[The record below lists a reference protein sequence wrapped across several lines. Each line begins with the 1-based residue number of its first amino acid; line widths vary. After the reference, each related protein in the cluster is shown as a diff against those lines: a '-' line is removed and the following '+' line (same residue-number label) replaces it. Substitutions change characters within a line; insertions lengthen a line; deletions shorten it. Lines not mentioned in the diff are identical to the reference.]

1 MSANWIQDVA
11 ARYRAA
17 TGSSRSV
24 LSTARSQRS
33 PQLIVS
39 PFASEVRNL
48 SRAPLV
54 YEEQSLLDEAL
65 EILPLERLYSGAEQA
80 AEKDDSW
87 GMQDHLILAL
97 LKWFRNDFFTWVNEP
112 ACTNCLDS
120 QTAAI
125 GGAAPT
131 HQELADGAARVEL
144 YECKSCKTIVRFP
157 RYGHPRKLLSFRKG
171 RCGEWANCFTLL
183 CRSLGSRARWV
194 WCAEDHVWTEV
205 YSETKKRW
213 IHADSCETA
222 WDQPRLYE
230 QGWGKK
236 MSYAIAFSADGATDV
251 SRRYIR
257 TEGGQ
262 LPRNRIP
269 ESELVMTLQAITR
282 ERRIALSASEK
293 ADLEHEDSAEERE
306 LQSYVS
312 QSTPASTAELRPRET
327 GAGEW
332 TEARGENGKRRY

>member
-1 MSANWIQDVA
+1 MAANWIRDVA
-11 ARYRAA
+11 ARYLVA
-17 TGSSRSV
+17 TGNSQPV
-24 LSTARSQRS
+24 LNMTRLQHS
-33 PQLIVS
+33 PLIMS
-39 PFASEVRNL
+39 PFARELHHL
-48 SRAPLV
+48 SRTPLA
-54 YEEQSLLDEAL
+54 YEDQALLDEAL
-65 EILPLERLYSGAEQA
+65 EMLPLERLYAEAEQA
-80 AEKDDSW
+80 AEKDKSW
-87 GMQDHLILAL
+87 GMQDHLIQAL
-97 LKWFRNDFFTWVNEP
+97 LRWFRNDFFTWVNEP
-112 ACTNCLDS
+112 ACTNCLGS
-120 QTAAI
+120 ETAAI
-125 GGAAPT
+125 VCAAPT
-131 HQELADGAARVEL
+131 QQEIADGAQRVEL
-144 YECKSCKTIVRFP
+144 YECKSCRTIIRFP
-157 RYGHPRKLLSFRKG
+157 RYGHPRKLLTFRKG

-205 YSETKKRW
+205 YSEKTKRW
-213 IHADSCETA
+213 IHTDSCETA

-269 ESELVMTLQAITR
+269 ESELVVILQAITR
-282 ERRIALSASEK
+282 ERRTVLSAGEK
-293 ADLEHEDSAEERE
+293 ADLECEDNAEKLE
-306 LQSYVS
+306 LDSYVS
-312 QSTPASTAELRPRET
+312 QSTPISTAELRPRET

>member
-1 MSANWIQDVA
+1 MSGNWIHDVA

-17 TGSSRSV
+17 TGSLPPVPTMTRPQP
-24 LSTARSQRS
+24 TA
-33 PQLIVS
+33 PLTAS
-39 PFASEVRNL
+39 PFSRELHDL
-48 SRAPLV
+48 SRTPLAF
-54 YEEQSLLDEAL
+54 EDQTLLDEAL
-65 EILPLERLYSGAEQA
+65 ETLPLERLYSEAEHA
-80 AEKDDSW
+80 AENDKSW
-87 GMQDHLILAL
+87 SMQDHLIQAL
-97 LKWFRNDFFTWVNEP
+97 LKWFRNDFFTWVNVP
-112 ACTNCLDS
+112 GCTNCGGE
-120 QTAAI
+120 TAAI
-125 GGAAPT
+125 GGTAPT
-131 HQELADGAARVEL
+131 PQEQADGAGRVEL
-144 YECKSCKTIVRFP
+144 YECKSCKTLVRFP
-157 RYGHPRKLLSFRKG
+157 RYGHPRKLLTFRKG

-236 MSYAIAFSADGATDV
+236 MSYAIGFSVEGATDV

-262 LPRNRIP
+262 LPRKRIP
-269 ESELVMTLQAITR
+269 ESELVLTLRVITQ
-282 ERRIALSASEK
+282 ERRLEFAASEK
-293 ADLEHEDSAEERE
+293 SVLESEDLTEERE
-306 LQSYVS
+306 LQSYVNYI
-312 QSTPASTAELRPRET
+312 TPASTAELRPRET

-332 TEARGENGKRRY
+332 TDARGENGRH